1 MIFHS
6 DAIRGQAYRLIYQG
20 LARPD
25 FTATSGIRGA
35 LPGRPIMHDDSA
47 DIGSVER
54 RGAAAVPA
62 SVRTGRRYRSSQAGD
77 VSARPRC
84 RTKNSLSTPT
94 QRMLR

>member
-1 MIFHS
+1 MS
-6 DAIRGQAYRLIYQG
+6 PCCGQG

-54 RGAAAVPA
+54 RGAAAVSA
-62 SVRTGRRYRSSQAGD
+62 SVRSRTPIPVKSGR
-77 VSARPRC
+77 
-84 RTKNSLSTPT
+84 
-94 QRMLR
+94 